1 MPQLSENT
9 NLGAKGLIRR
19 KTSLIIISIE
29 KGWIAIMLQER
40 RISWNAAL
48 RDIRSDR
55 IRIARGVVSARSLI
69 QGLLRIR
76 RIQLV
81 NLTGV
86 FDRAA
91 IMRLAVEAAKAHQ
104 LRIGAAWSVSMSVGL
119 TAAWQAAKAARLT
132 GLVRERANRTEEA
145 SRRAA
150 SQPLR
155 AEMAERAV
163 DFGGPSSSLSPS
175 RLTHSPLRAFTQD
188 FPGVGGIPISAPR

>member
-1 MPQLSENT
+1 MLQPSENT

-19 KTSLIIISIE
+19 KTSLIIISVE
-29 KGWIAIMLQER
+29 KRWIAVMLQGR
-40 RISWNAAL
+40 HISWNAAL

-55 IRIARGVVSARSLI
+55 IHVARGVVSARSLI

-119 TAAWQAAKAARLT
+119 TAAWQAAKAAFQT
-132 GLVRERANRTEEA
+132 ATTRAQAPVESNRKA
-145 SRRAA
+145 SRCGSPQARRPSGEEKAVAHGDATRAA
-150 SQPLR
+150 SLTRSPRILLAR
-155 AEMAERAV
+155 GFRGAA
-163 DFGGPSSSLSPS
+163 GSL
-175 RLTHSPLRAFTQD
+175 
-188 FPGVGGIPISAPR
+188 IPAMG